1 MPEASAT
8 DPIRWTLPPFTTHT
22 VLFAE
27 QLDTALPYHITDA
40 FIDKYVWPKDDGS
53 VKVGI
58 VDTGASL
65 GHPELEGK
73 ILNAE
78 DFTGNQRGPSDGNG
92 HGSHVAGLVS
102 AKSFGVHKN
111 GKLVI
116 AKGLSDNGTGSDQT
130 LSRAIKYC
138 GDQGCRVI
146 NLSAGSNVRSPTIS
160 GILKELAQQGILI
173 CCAAGNDGGTVSWPA
188 QEDFLFAVTA
198 LNRDRTLA
206 PFSNRGSTADVAAY
220 GVEIRSL
227 GRGGA
232 YAVLSGT
239 SMACPLISGYIAA
252 WASYRLSTG
261 KSFPTFSETMEW
273 LGKTSIDLGAPGR
286 DWEFGLGL
294 PNAEAGFQD
303 TPSSP
308 PPTTSPPIVTDPTQP
323 PITTPLGQP
332 ASIMVTMP
340 VGKQFIYK
348 DGKAI

>member
-1 MPEASAT
+1 MPDTSAD

-27 QLDTALPYHITDA
+27 QLDSVLPYHITDA

-73 ILNAE
+73 LLNAE

-130 LSRAIKYC
+130 LSKAIKYC

-146 NLSAGSNVRSPTIS
+146 NLSAGSNVRSPAIS
-160 GILKELAQQGILI
+160 GILKELAQQGCLI
-173 CCAAGNDGGTVSWPA
+173 CVAAGNDGGTISWPA
-188 QEDFLFAVTA
+188 QEEFVFAVTA

-206 PFSNRGSTADVAAY
+206 SFSNRGAAADVAAY

-227 GRGGA
+227 GRGGT

-239 SMACPLISGYIAA
+239 SMSTPIISGYIAA

-261 KSFPTFSETMEW
+261 KSFPTFNETMEW
-273 LGKTSIDLGAPGR
+273 LGKTSTDLGAPGR

-294 PNAEAGFQD
+294 PNAKDGFED
-303 TPSSP
+303 VAISP
-308 PPTTSPPIVTDPTQP
+308 PQPTAPPIVTEPVV
-323 PITTPLGQP
+323 TPSGQP
-332 ASIMVTMP
+332 SSIIVTMP
-340 VGKQFIYK
+340 SGKQFMYR